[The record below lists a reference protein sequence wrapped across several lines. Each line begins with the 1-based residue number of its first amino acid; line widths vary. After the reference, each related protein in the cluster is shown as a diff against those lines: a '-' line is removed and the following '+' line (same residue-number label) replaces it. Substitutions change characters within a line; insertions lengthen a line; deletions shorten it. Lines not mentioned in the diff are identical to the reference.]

1 MPHLKLKKLK
11 LNIDKHAATIL
22 AYAEG
27 LARRYAEEKI
37 AEFIDYLRK
46 QCPPQEVIV
55 EMLKTTSTIRKT
67 VGKASKRGQKIKKL
81 SDKLKIALD
90 AVDIAIEIITH
101 FNIPKTFGAWAGLS
115 GPFGPP
121 FMWNIPEIIETYRNA
136 KLQWLIDA
144 RDKIEEENDNIND
157 ILRDFEI
164 VFVPLLAKIELVDA
178 ILNRCLQ
185 NPNISVEERFASIPE
200 DTDTSTNKDEPFT
213 NLNGTPYT
221 IKVITDPNSP
231 SIAPQRRAIAIDKRG
246 VTVLKGPLSFASE
259 SKVLI
264 EELKFRINNQLP

>member
-11 LNIDKHAATIL
+11 LNIDKHAATVL

-27 LARRYAEEKI
+27 LARRYAEQKI
-37 AEFIDYLRK
+37 AEFIDYLRN
-46 QCPPQEVIV
+46 QCPPQEIVV
-55 EMLKTTSTIRKT
+55 EMLKVTSTIRKT
-67 VGKASKRGQKIKKL
+67 VGKASKRAQKIKKL

-90 AVDIAIEIITH
+90 AVDIAVEIITH
-101 FNIPKTFGAWAGLS
+101 FNIPKSFGFIPPTG
-115 GPFGPP
+115 GPVPGVIFS
-121 FMWNIPEIIETYRNA
+121 IPEIIETYRNA

-144 RDKIEEENDNIND
+144 KDKIEEENNNIND

-164 VFVPLLAKIELVDA
+164 VFVPLLAKVELIDA

-185 NPNISVEERFASIPE
+185 NPNISAEERFASIPE

-231 SIAPQRRAIAIDKRG
+231 SIAPQRRAIAVDSRG
-246 VTVLKGPLSFASE
+246 VTVLKGPLSFASD
-259 SKVLI
+259 SQVLI
-264 EELKFRINNQLP
+264 DELKFRINNQLP